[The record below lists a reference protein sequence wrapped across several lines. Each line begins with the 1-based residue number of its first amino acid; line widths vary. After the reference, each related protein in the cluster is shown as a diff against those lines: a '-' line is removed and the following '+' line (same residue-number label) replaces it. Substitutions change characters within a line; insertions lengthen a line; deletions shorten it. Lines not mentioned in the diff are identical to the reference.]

1 MGKKLKQMGEIMKSV
16 TIKAGKY
23 YLGDPCYSLERSWNA
38 VLHDTD
44 CFKKKPIAEINGHQ
58 VLGFKTA
65 WGDGEFRANTGHF
78 FCVDAGMIGLVA
90 VELAEVENPFST
102 IVVEFHEPTLCT
114 NKAGLMKFGLIK
126 IDTRR

>member
-1 MGKKLKQMGEIMKSV
+1 MGEIMKSV

-23 YLGDPCYSLERSWNA
+23 YLGDPCYSFEDGWDK
-38 VLHDTD
+38 VLNETD
-44 CFKKKPIAEINGHQ
+44 FFDNPMAEINGHQ
-58 VLGFKTA
+58 VLGFRTA
-65 WGDGEFRANTGHF
+65 YGDGEFRSNTGRT

-102 IVVEFHEPTLCT
+102 IVIEFHEPTLCT

-126 IDTRR
+126 IDTRG

>member
-1 MGKKLKQMGEIMKSV
+1 MKSV

-23 YLGDPCYSLERSWNA
+23 YLGDPCYSFEDGWDK
-38 VLHDTD
+38 VLNETD
-44 CFKKKPIAEINGHQ
+44 FFDNPMAEINGHQ
-58 VLGFKTA
+58 VLGFRTA
-65 WGDGEFRANTGHF
+65 YGDGEFRSNTGRT

-102 IVVEFHEPTLCT
+102 IVIEFHEPTLCT

-126 IDTRR
+126 IDTRG